1 MKVKG
6 VKRKPATVA
15 TDEPVGIVISRG
27 ADLEN
32 PPVFFA
38 YVWAPAPE
46 KPDKSSETRVA

>member
-46 KPDKSSETRVA
+46 KPDKASETRVA